1 MLQVRRTPSG
11 PSNSASRNDGGGI
24 IPRRKHGRSAIWRL
38 LYQDESRLEYGRR
51 FWRDPA
57 KRERLLSHWLDARHP
72 YSDRLRERWLPLVD
86 RVLRPQPGHD
96 DSLDA
101 ALQCE
106 GVSLRVV
113 VKEIPPVFGSFFMTQ
128 DRQRGPSIA
137 WGGRW

>member
-1 MLQVRRTPSG
+1 MR
-11 PSNSASRNDGGGI
+11 
-24 IPRRKHGRSAIWRL
+24 RL

-57 KRERLLSHWLDARHP
+57 KREQLLRHWLDERHP

-86 RVLRPQPGHD
+86 RVLRSEPGHD

-101 ALQCE
+101 VLQSE

-113 VKEIPPVFGSFFMTQ
+113 VKEIPPVFGTFFATT
-128 DRQRGPSIA
+128 
-137 WGGRW
+137 GRRR